1 MSSAG
6 KTSEASRFWTSGA
19 HLPAQLV
26 APRSGFGWTKAR
38 APARMQARGARRV
51 EERSADNAYSR
62 SARHKATSHIRLLV
76 QPGAHRLRV
85 RAWCSAIDVKQRLRD
100 ACGVPVGFIRL
111 FHGPRELPNLARM
124 IDLLPSSSRNSS
136 SSSSSRSRVAEDA
149 EMPVPLTKLLSKCQQ
164 GLAMGF
170 APQLAWDGTGG
181 TYVLR
186 DASRAPLAAFKPR
199 DEEAFAPNNP
209 RGLPGKL
216 GQPGIH
222 GSIASGEAHVREVL
236 AHRLDHGHFASV
248 PLTLQA
254 EAVHPAF
261 YVHSHVAL
269 SRYGAKV
276 GSLQLWVPHDD
287 VAANRGAATFPTRE
301 VHKIA
306 LLDMRLLNTDRND
319 SNILVRDMLV
329 RECELVPIDHGGCLP
344 SSAAISWFDWCW
356 LSWPQMSV
364 PPDAETRAYAKL
376 LAEYGVPPAAI
387 RASCCATLLVQAT
400 VAAGLSLL
408 DAALLLCRPD
418 DDAPSELERLIAQAE
433 RLTAHALSK
442 PRLPEE
448 RRARHASYEQAYA
461 LSNPRLRSHAD
472 GATYSPDLKQPKQRQ
487 AVGFGARPD
496 RSLSAEDLS
505 SLDARGSAPASPRG
519 GALPAASLP
528 TLLHRVSSERAIGS
542 ATASSPS
549 ASCGATGGT
558 GPAAAGACGGASSLL
573 DGHIA
578 FDGSAAEETFY
589 DENNLARLVPRSS
602 RSSIKEDEEDS
613 S

>member
-1 MSSAG
+1 
-6 KTSEASRFWTSGA
+6 
-19 HLPAQLV
+19 
-26 APRSGFGWTKAR
+26 
-38 APARMQARGARRV
+38 
-51 EERSADNAYSR
+51 
-62 SARHKATSHIRLLV
+62 
-76 QPGAHRLRV
+76 
-85 RAWCSAIDVKQRLRD
+85 
-100 ACGVPVGFIRL
+100 
-111 FHGPRELPNLARM
+111 
-124 IDLLPSSSRNSS
+124 
-136 SSSSSRSRVAEDA
+136 
-149 EMPVPLTKLLSKCQQ
+149 
-164 GLAMGF
+164 
-170 APQLAWDGTGG
+170 
-181 TYVLR
+181 
-186 DASRAPLAAFKPR
+186 
-199 DEEAFAPNNP
+199 
-209 RGLPGKL
+209 
-216 GQPGIH
+216 
-222 GSIASGEAHVREVL
+222 
-236 AHRLDHGHFASV
+236 
-248 PLTLQA
+248 
-254 EAVHPAF
+254 
-261 YVHSHVAL
+261 
-269 SRYGAKV
+269 
-276 GSLQLWVPHDD
+276 
-287 VAANRGAATFPTRE
+287 
-301 VHKIA
+301 
-306 LLDMRLLNTDRND
+306 
-319 SNILVRDMLV
+319 
-329 RECELVPIDHGGCLP
+329 
-344 SSAAISWFDWCW
+344 
-356 LSWPQMSV
+356 
-364 PPDAETRAYAKL
+364 
-376 LAEYGVPPAAI
+376 VPPAAI

-448 RRARHASYEQAYA
+448 RRVRHASYEQAYA

-472 GATYSPDLKQPKQRQ
+472 GANYSPDLKQPKQRQ

-519 GALPAASLP
+519 GALPAACSPSMGLAAGSRAGGAEPRQQAWGADSPEEAGRGLAGARDSTAAMDEGRPPTRRSSLP

-589 DENNLARLVPRSS
+589 EYYGRLLDEAVRRAVRRVAVSGGAAQDGAAAGGGEREAAAGGRRAAAAPGPAGGGESTGFCTVGEPPRRMSENNLARLVPRSS